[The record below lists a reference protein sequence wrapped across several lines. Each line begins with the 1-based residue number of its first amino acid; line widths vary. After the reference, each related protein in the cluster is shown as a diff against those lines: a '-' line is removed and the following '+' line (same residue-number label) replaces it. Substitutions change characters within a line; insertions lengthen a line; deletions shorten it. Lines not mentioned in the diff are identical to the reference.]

1 VVVFAN
7 SKTEWSSL
15 PPGAAS
21 LRSEG
26 GGTIPM
32 VFVTSA
38 DGAEGIMA
46 ITYDSL
52 KSDIR
57 KADRELRK
65 KLETVAVT
73 PESEPTAP
81 GSDTEAGTG
90 KLLAPSQGWSN
101 ADGKSIT
108 AAVAALSGTAV
119 SFVMP
124 NGSVVEYPLEKLSA
138 ESRDRLAKLT
148 PAP

>member
-1 VVVFAN
+1 
-7 SKTEWSSL
+7 
-15 PPGAAS
+15 
-21 LRSEG
+21 
-26 GGTIPM
+26 M

-46 ITYDSL
+46 ITYESL
-52 KSDIR
+52 KSDMR

-65 KLETVAVT
+65 KLETVAVS
-73 PESEPTAP
+73 PESEPTVS
-81 GSDTEAGTG
+81 GNDTEAGTG

-101 ADGKSIT
+101 ADGKAIT
-108 AAVAALSGTAV
+108 AAVAALSGTTV

>member
-1 VVVFAN
+1 MVVFAN

-21 LRSEG
+21 LRSQG

-38 DGAEGIMA
+38 DGADGITA

-52 KSDIR
+52 KSDMR

-65 KLETVAVT
+65 KLETVAVKT
-73 PESEPTAP
+73 ESETTAPESDA
-81 GSDTEAGTG
+81 EAGN
-90 KLLAPSQGWSN
+90 LLAPSQGWSN

-108 AAVAALSGTAV
+108 AAVAALSGTTV